1 MACCRTY
8 GGIVFGFYGNQTSA
22 DDPSGLVQDL
32 LLPED
37 DEIQRKPNAARAQ
50 KVWKWC
56 CRTDTAAELL
66 VASMVLRPCMSFMGF
81 LFKSESVAQMHSA
94 TVLIR
99 HDNPAARAM
108 RCLLP
113 MLLDLQN
120 TFLLLPCMMMRQWCD
135 GANHADAVF

>member
-1 MACCRTY
+1 MH
-8 GGIVFGFYGNQTSA
+8 GMLKDIWGIVFGYDGNQTSE

-32 LLPED
+32 LLPGD
-37 DEIQRKPNAARAQ
+37 DEIQRKLNAARAQ

-81 LFKSESVAQMHSA
+81 LFKSESVAQMHSV

-99 HDNPAARAM
+99 HDNPAARTTQY
-108 RCLLP
+108 LLA

-120 TFLLLPCMMMRQWCD
+120 TFWLLPCMLMR
-135 GANHADAVF
+135 